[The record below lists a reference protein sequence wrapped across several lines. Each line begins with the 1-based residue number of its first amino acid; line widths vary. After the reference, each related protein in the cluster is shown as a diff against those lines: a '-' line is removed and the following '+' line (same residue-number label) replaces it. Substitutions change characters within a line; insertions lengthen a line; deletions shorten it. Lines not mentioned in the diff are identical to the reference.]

1 MIDYLIEISTVI
13 VALFIVFCFLLTF
26 RIVAP
31 TLLQKSYRV
40 IMNHILLSTI
50 LVLCLFGYAI
60 MADTT
65 ETKVGVIGLGAVLV
79 LWMVMSDPSTMTET
93 FTSSDENTTKTKT
106 LEILN
111 ELVKQIENTEA
122 SISSLPKANVRLQNK
137 IVKVKQSVSQIMK
150 QYQTNE
156 TFAVNRAAVKKK
168 AKNMVQQKL
177 DKIITLIDKEIEN
190 VKTDKDFCENE
201 TMNAFLQYILEVN
214 PAAFFEENDQGS
226 SEVEE
231 DSSESS
237 NSSGGGL
244 DQADL
249 QSSMTLDLYKTRS
262 LAIFNLIRRRKE
274 LTCNTLRLEL
284 SGKNTYKGM
293 IPPTDLKLKTREFN
307 MTPLQAQEIL
317 QNPDDIERILRKE
330 AEFDDKGNMKE
341 DKQKKPT
348 IVKIMQLMTYLKD
361 SKISKESSPQT
372 DTTVYVLV

>member
-244 DQADL
+244 DQAEL